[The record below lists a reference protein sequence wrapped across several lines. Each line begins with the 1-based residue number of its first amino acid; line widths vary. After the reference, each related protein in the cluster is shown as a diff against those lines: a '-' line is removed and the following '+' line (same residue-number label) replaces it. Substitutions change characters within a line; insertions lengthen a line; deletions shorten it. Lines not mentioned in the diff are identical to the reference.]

1 MHGVGARGEAVG
13 DETLASVGEETYS
26 IVGGEVV
33 LEQTLLLLGDHLTVL
48 LYYTSPLSRV
58 R

>member
-13 DETLASVGEETYS
+13 EETLASVGEETYS

-33 LEQTLLLLGDHLTVL
+33 LEQTLLLLGDHLTVCC
-48 LYYTSPLSRV
+48 TIHHHCQG
-58 R
+58 